1 MRSGKCLQVGLTSFL
16 IFTLLS
22 SPFVTCTSRFNT
34 AFGAAEQTIEPEG
47 LPNGHEVNDPYERLN
62 RKVFEFNDRVYFY
75 GLKPAATVYAAA
87 LPLDLRKGIKN
98 GFHNLVFP
106 SRFVNSVLQGKADK
120 AGIETVRFVINST
133 IGLAGLFDVAQTN
146 FGLAGYDPDFGQTLA
161 LWGAGSGP
169 FLMIPLLGPSDVRD
183 LFGYA
188 VDSVMDPL
196 FWIPADWWVSFSAET
211 GKYINRASLRIGEY
225 EELKKASL
233 DPYVA
238 EREAYIQYREH
249 LSEKP
254 VPLYRGD

>member
-1 MRSGKCLQVGLTSFL
+1 MRSGKCLQVGLISFL
-16 IFTLLS
+16 IFTFLC
-22 SPFVTCTSRFNT
+22 SPLVTCTSRFNT
-34 AFGAAEQTIEPEG
+34 ALAAAEQTIEPEG
-47 LPNGHEVNDPYERLN
+47 PNGHAVNDPYEGLN

-75 GLKPAATVYAAA
+75 GLKPVATVYAAI
-87 LPLDLRKGIKN
+87 LPPDLRTGIKN

-106 SRFVNSVLQGKADK
+106 CRFINSVLQGKPDK
-120 AGIETVRFVINST
+120 AWIETVRFVINST
-133 IGLAGLFDVAQTN
+133 IGLIGLFDVAQTN

-161 LWGAGSGP
+161 LWGVGSGP
-169 FLMIPLLGPSDVRD
+169 FLMIPLLGPSDERD

-196 FWIPADWWVSFSAET
+196 FWIPVQWYVTFAAES
-211 GKYINRASLRIGEY
+211 GKYINRTSLRIGEY